1 MIQYFSEGGVVLVLQ
16 HSSASHLSL
25 SDYDIRTAQA
35 LLRQSDVQVTKF
47 FSYKRHLSWPGFLSQ
62 SEYP

>member
-1 MIQYFSEGGVVLVLQ
+1 MLVLQ

-25 SDYDIRTAQA
+25 SDDDIRTAQA

-47 FSYKRHLSWPGFLSQ
+47 FSYKRHQSWSGFLSQ
-62 SEYP
+62 PEYP